1 MWKSIWPQNLVGKA
15 KWWDL
20 ISSVFTLDWFSLQF
34 IFLALGWFSSSLK
47 SQTPPNF
54 NCYAKSQNCPYKVR
68 NQLVNL
74 PFSFRHCTND
84 IWKLW
89 YFVCLHFFICRIQF
103 QLQGEVVVGYFAII
117 CVIAMSNHCQ
127 FWKKADAF
135 SWPTNRIYK

>member
-1 MWKSIWPQNLVGKA
+1 MMRSYKQCFCPR
-15 KWWDL
+15 L
-20 ISSVFTLDWFSLQF
+20 IQLTIYL
-34 IFLALGWFSSSLK
+34 FSSGLIFQLFKK
-47 SQTPPNF
+47 SETPPNF

-103 QLQGEVVVGYFAII
+103 HLQGEVVVGYFAII